1 MAGSKRLQNLL
12 LNRCA
17 SGHLFIHHF
26 EGDEVHRAGY
36 IRLIFDNDVEEKQPV
51 MGIQSSKKKLHAEMP
66 RTDVLN
72 RSLIMLVDGLH
83 HQLHKYRRL
92 VAQFLEVD
100 VGTIAR

>member
-1 MAGSKRLQNLL
+1 
-12 LNRCA
+12 
-17 SGHLFIHHF
+17 
-26 EGDEVHRAGY
+26 
-36 IRLIFDNDVEEKQPV
+36 
-51 MGIQSSKKKLHAEMP
+51 MP

-100 VGTIAR
+100 VGTVRRQASFSGIQELRFAPVLAALGIAGASSALPSLAQEVFHLHIEFLRLFGILHIVGVK